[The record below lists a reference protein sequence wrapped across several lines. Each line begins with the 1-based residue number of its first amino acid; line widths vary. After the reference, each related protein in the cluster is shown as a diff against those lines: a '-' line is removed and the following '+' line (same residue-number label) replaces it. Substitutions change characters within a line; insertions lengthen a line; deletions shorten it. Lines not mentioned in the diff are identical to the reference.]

1 MAHGTPDWGVTA
13 GAVTTY
19 QVTDLGELAVR
30 LGSPISH
37 DRRGDVI
44 WWDDFE
50 CTLNK
55 WQATLFSAD
64 ASATLSDVRARNG
77 RYSALLISG
86 SDVVDFAEIRHHSP
100 YPALSH
106 MGFEYS
112 FHNLTSIGDLTLL
125 CIVFDGVNATW
136 FRVKWDNV
144 LNTLSYFNS
153 AGVWVSLDASLNL
166 IATTGYFHTW
176 KLVFDAA
183 AGRFVRLLLDDV
195 TYSLAGIAGY
205 SFADAS
211 TPQLMASAIVG
222 YRAGGSSSVYVD
234 DAIITQNEPANP

>member
-55 WQATLFSAD
+55 WQTVANGAGSSVA
-64 ASATLSDVRARNG
+64 LSDARARNG

-86 SDVVDFAEIRHHSP
+86 SAVVDFP
-100 YPALSH
+100 LP
-106 MGFEYS
+106 G
-112 FHNLTSIGDLTLL
+112 
-125 CIVFDGVNATW
+125 
-136 FRVKWDNV
+136 
-144 LNTLSYFNS
+144 
-153 AGVWVSLDASLNL
+153 
-166 IATTGYFHTW
+166 
-176 KLVFDAA
+176 
-183 AGRFVRLLLDDV
+183 
-195 TYSLAGIAGY
+195 
-205 SFADAS
+205 
-211 TPQLMASAIVG
+211 P
-222 YRAGGSSSVYVD
+222 
-234 DAIITQNEPANP
+234 